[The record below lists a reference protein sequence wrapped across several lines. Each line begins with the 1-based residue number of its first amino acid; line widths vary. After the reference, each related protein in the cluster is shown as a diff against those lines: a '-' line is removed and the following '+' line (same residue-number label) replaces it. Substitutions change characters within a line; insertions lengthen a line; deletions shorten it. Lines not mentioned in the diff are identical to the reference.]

1 MGTIKIGLAVVIA
14 VAGLLV
20 AAFALPETG
29 HTERLAADS
38 QAEAVPASEPA
49 VAEPADDGGAASED
63 EHAVGADEAA
73 ADHGDAEEDHDSG
86 FWFGEPADPAEADR
100 VIEIT
105 AGEFFFS
112 PDPIQVR
119 VGEVVTFRVTNV
131 GKVAHDFTIGDKKVQ
146 LKHEEEMAEMLAAG
160 AMGDEEV
167 GEEHAEPNTGAMDP
181 GETVEVTWR
190 FTAPGLL
197 EIGCHVPGH
206 YSAGMLVPL
215 EVRA

>member
-14 VAGLLV
+14 VVGLLV

-29 HTERLAADS
+29 HTERLAAEP
-38 QAEAVPASEPA
+38 QAEAVPASA
-49 VAEPADDGGAASED
+49 VDESADHGTAASED
-63 EHAVGADEAA
+63 EHAVGTDEGA
-73 ADHGDAEEDHDSG
+73 ADHDEAEEDHDEG

-146 LKHEEEMAEMLAAG
+146 LEHEEEMAEMLAAG

-167 GEEHAEPNTGAMDP
+167 GEEHGDPNTGAMDP